1 VGKLGKLNL
10 RSDVPDKDK
19 ITVRLFANLREVVG
33 EREITVTVPSGVTV
47 SCLNNEIF
55 RKYPQLKSFSN
66 KFVTS
71 VNCKVT
77 TGDTIIT
84 SSDEIALL
92 PPVSGG

>member
-1 VGKLGKLNL
+1 VDKLEL
-10 RSDVPDKDK
+10 RSDIPDNNK
-19 ITVRLFANLREVVG
+19 IKVRLFANLRELVG
-33 EREITVTVPSGVTV
+33 EREITITVPAGVTV
-47 SCLNNEIF
+47 SYLNNEILK
-55 RKYPQLKSFSN
+55 RYPQLKSFSN

>member
-1 VGKLGKLNL
+1 VVKLKL
-10 RSDVPDKDK
+10 RSNVSDNDK
-19 ITVRLFANLREVVG
+19 IKVRLFAILREVVG
-33 EREITVTVPSGVTV
+33 EREITITVPSGVTV
-47 SCLNNEIF
+47 SYLNNEILK
-55 RKYPQLKSFSN
+55 KYPQLNSFGN

>member
-1 VGKLGKLNL
+1 VDKGDL
-10 RSDVPDKDK
+10 RSDIPANYSLK
-19 ITVRLFANLREVVG
+19 VRLFAILKDVVG
-33 EREITVTVPSGVTV
+33 ERDITITVPSGVTV
-47 SCLNNEIF
+47 SYLNNEILK
-55 RKYPQLKSFSN
+55 KYPQLSSFSN

-77 TGDTIIT
+77 SGDTIIS

>member
-1 VGKLGKLNL
+1 M
-10 RSDVPDKDK
+10 RSDIPGNDK
-19 ITVRLFANLREVVG
+19 IKVRLFAILRELVG
-33 EREITVTVPSGVTV
+33 EREITIIVPAGITVNH
-47 SCLNNEIF
+47 LNNEILK
-55 RKYPQLKSFSN
+55 KYPQLKSFSN

-77 TGDTIIT
+77 TDDTVIT

>member
-1 VGKLGKLNL
+1 M
-10 RSDVPDKDK
+10 RSDIPDNNK
-19 ITVRLFANLREVVG
+19 IKVRLFADLRELVG
-33 EREITVTVPSGVTV
+33 EREITITVPTGVTV
-47 SCLNNEIF
+47 SYLNNEILK
-55 RKYPQLKSFSN
+55 RYPQLKSFSN

>member
-1 VGKLGKLNL
+1 VDRLEL
-10 RSDVPDKDK
+10 RSDLPDNNK
-19 ITVRLFANLREVVG
+19 IKVRLFANLRELVG
-33 EREITVTVPSGVTV
+33 EREITITLLGGVTV
-47 SCLNNEIF
+47 DHLNNEILK
-55 RKYPQLKSFSN
+55 RYPQLKSFSN

>member
-1 VGKLGKLNL
+1 MGKLNL
-10 RSDVPDKDK
+10 RSNVSDNDK
-19 ITVRLFANLREVVG
+19 IKVRLFAILREVVG
-33 EREITVTVPSGVTV
+33 EGEITITVPSGVTV
-47 SCLNNEIF
+47 SYLNNEILK
-55 RKYPQLKSFSN
+55 KYPQLRSFTN

>member
-1 VGKLGKLNL
+1 VDKLEL
-10 RSDVPDKDK
+10 RSEIRDNDK
-19 ITVRLFANLREVVG
+19 IKVRLFANLRELVG
-33 EREITVTVPSGVTV
+33 EREITIIVPSGVTV
-47 SCLNNEIF
+47 SYLNNEILK
-55 RKYPQLKSFSN
+55 KYPQLKSFSN

-77 TGDTIIT
+77 IGDTVIN

>member
-1 VGKLGKLNL
+1 L
-10 RSDVPDKDK
+10 RSDIPDNDK
-19 ITVRLFANLREVVG
+19 IRVRLFAILRELVG
-33 EREITVTVPSGVTV
+33 EREITITVPTGITV
-47 SCLNNEIF
+47 SYLNNEILK
-55 RKYPQLKSFSN
+55 KYPQLKSFGN

-84 SSDEIALL
+84 SRDEIALL

>member
-1 VGKLGKLNL
+1 MVGKLNL
-10 RSDVPDKDK
+10 RSNVSDNDK
-19 ITVRLFANLREVVG
+19 IKVRLFAILREVVG
-33 EREITVTVPSGVTV
+33 EREITITVPSGVTV
-47 SCLNNEIF
+47 SYLNNEILK
-55 RKYPQLKSFSN
+55 KYPQLNSFSN

>member
-1 VGKLGKLNL
+1 VDKLKL
-10 RSDVPDKDK
+10 RSDIPDNDK
-19 ITVRLFANLREVVG
+19 IKVRLFANLRELVG
-33 EREITVTVPSGVTV
+33 EREITITVPDGVTV
-47 SCLNNEIF
+47 SYLNNEILN
-55 RKYPQLKSFSN
+55 KYPQLKSFSN

-77 TGDTIIT
+77 TGDTVIT

>member
-1 VGKLGKLNL
+1 VDRLEL
-10 RSDVPDKDK
+10 RSDTPDKDK
-19 ITVRLFANLREVVG
+19 IKVRLFANLRELVG
-33 EREITVTVPSGVTV
+33 EKEIIITVPSGITV
-47 SCLNNEIF
+47 GYLNNEILK
-55 RKYPQLKSFSN
+55 KYPQLKSFSN